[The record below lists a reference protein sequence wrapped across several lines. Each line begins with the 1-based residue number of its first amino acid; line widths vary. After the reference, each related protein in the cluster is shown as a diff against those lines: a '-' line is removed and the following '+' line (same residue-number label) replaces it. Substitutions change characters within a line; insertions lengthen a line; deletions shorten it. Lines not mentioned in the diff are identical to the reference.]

1 MQRETVLQSRK
12 RWTIAGLTA
21 GAAAVIWLRSLLWQ
35 AVILLFLGM
44 ATALAAL
51 PLMRR
56 LEKKLSC
63 GMAATL
69 SLTGLGAALLLGVV
83 VLLPALLSQGRQL
96 AAMLPGLL
104 ERGNDLLLQ
113 GENWL
118 RQHGVGQD
126 VALKEML
133 ISPETLGAAAPKVA
147 GWMGGIAGSVGQW
160 MLAPV
165 LAFYF
170 LRDRR
175 LIARRALQLLPV
187 ERRGLVIR
195 ILREMRRETA
205 GYLRGQLMV
214 SAIVGVLTAV
224 GLLFCGI
231 PAWLALGVLMGMLEL
246 IPYAG
251 PLIGALMVA
260 VFAAPLG
267 LGRMLW
273 ALGVVLAVQQAEGS
287 MLSPQLI
294 SDATRLHPAVVV
306 LCIALGAAAAGVTGI
321 LLSVP
326 LLLCIRAIFRV
337 LSQEAVH
344 DC

>member
-1 MQRETVLQSRK
+1 MQRERVLQNRT
-12 RWTIAGLTA
+12 RWKIA
-21 GAAAVIWLRSLLWQ
+21 GAAAGVALVIWLRSLLWQ
-35 AVILLFLGM
+35 AAVLLFLGM
-44 ATALAAL
+44 VTALAAL
-51 PLMRR
+51 PLMKR
-56 LEKKLSC
+56 LEKKFSP
-63 GMAATL
+63 GASAAL
-69 SLTGLGAALLLGVV
+69 SLAVLSAGLLLGVV
-83 VLLPALLSQGRQL
+83 VLVPALLSQGRQL
-96 AAMLPGLL
+96 AAMLPGVL
-104 ERGNDLLLQ
+104 ERMNAVLLS
-113 GENWL
+113 GEAWL
-118 RQHGVGQD
+118 RQHGAGQD
-126 VALKEML
+126 LTLKKVL
-133 ISPETLGAAAPKVA
+133 ISPETIGAAAPKVVN
-147 GWMGGIAGSVGQW
+147 WMGGMAGSIGQW

-175 LIARRALQLLPV
+175 LIARRGLQMLPV
-187 ERRGLVIR
+187 DKRGLIVH

-205 GYLRGQLMV
+205 GYLRGQLLV
-214 SAIVGVLTAV
+214 SVIVGGLTAA

-231 PAWLALGVLMGMLEL
+231 PAWLALGVMMGVLEL

-251 PLIGALMVA
+251 PLIGAAAVA

-287 MLSPQLI
+287 VLSPRLI
-294 SDATRLHPAVVV
+294 SDATRLHPVVIV

-326 LLLCIRAIFRV
+326 LLLCLRSAFRV
-337 LSQEAVH
+337 LSQAVVH